1 MIDDGRP
8 IFQQIADQIAD
19 GIAAGAYPE
28 GAQVPSTTELAAF
41 HRINPATVGKGV
53 NLLVEKGL
61 LHKRRGLGMFV
72 SEGARAALLA
82 DRTARFSDAFVAPLL
97 DEARALGLGLD
108 EVQRLITERAAQPAA
123 APPVPPSS
131 GAPQQRGPATT
142 RERSPL

>member
-8 IFQQIADQIAD
+8 IFQQIADQLAD

-28 GAQVPSTTELAAF
+28 GTQVPSTTELAAF

-53 NLLVEKGL
+53 NLLVERGL

-72 SEGARAALLA
+72 SDGARDALLA

-97 DEARALGLGLD
+97 EEARALGLDLG
-108 EVQRLITERAAQPAA
+108 EVHRLVDERADQRMRRDPAQHEP
-123 APPVPPSS
+123 
-131 GAPQQRGPATT
+131 PQQRHPGPD
-142 RERSPL
+142 RERTPL